1 MSAFS
6 AVSVRRGSTT
16 TIVRAGIELQVMI
29 RIGQSYKKQPP
40 EGDYDAIIIGSG
52 VGGLATAALLAK
64 HGGKRVLVLERH
76 YMPGGFTHV
85 FRRRGYEWDVG
96 VHYIGGV
103 GDRRSA
109 TRRLFDHITDGSL
122 EWAPMGEVYDRI
134 ILGENELRLRG
145 WSGKLCSSDEGVL
158 PG

>member
-1 MSAFS
+1 
-6 AVSVRRGSTT
+6 
-16 TIVRAGIELQVMI
+16 MI
-29 RIGQSYKKQPP
+29 HTGQSYRKQPP

-64 HGGKRVLVLERH
+64 HGGRRVLVLERH

-134 ILGENELRLRG
+134 ILGEKSYDYVAGSEGFARRMKEYFPDEARAIDRYLELTLQAKK
-145 WSGKLCSSDEGVL
+145 WSSR
-158 PG
+158 